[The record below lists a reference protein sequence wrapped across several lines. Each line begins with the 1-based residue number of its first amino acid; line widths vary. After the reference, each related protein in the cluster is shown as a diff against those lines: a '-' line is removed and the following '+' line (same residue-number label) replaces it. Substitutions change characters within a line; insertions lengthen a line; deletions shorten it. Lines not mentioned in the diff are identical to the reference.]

1 MWWDADIDAIM
12 TRTRKRPIPAGKI
25 QPGEALAFGLT
36 LSAGSVI
43 VLGLVSNWLAAGLL
57 AFTIFFYVVVYSM
70 WLKRSTPQNIVI
82 GGAAGALPPIVA
94 QAAVAGH
101 VGWESVILFA
111 IIFIWTPPHF
121 WALAL
126 VKSGDYERA
135 GIPMMPNVA
144 GPDSTR
150 FQILAYT
157 ILLAPLGLAPVAY
170 GFGGLAYAIIGTIGG
185 LGMLALAV
193 QVYRLREGEPAMRVA
208 QQLFGFSILYLFLLF
223 ATLLAEHGFGFFRP
237 VFG

>member
-1 MWWDADIDAIM
+1 
-12 TRTRKRPIPAGKI
+12 
-25 QPGEALAFGLT
+25 
-36 LSAGSVI
+36 
-43 VLGLVSNWLAAGLL
+43 
-57 AFTIFFYVVVYSM
+57 M

-94 QAAVAGH
+94 QAAVSGY
-101 VGWESVILFA
+101 VGWESIILFA

-126 VKSGDYERA
+126 VKSGDYEKA

-144 GPDSTR
+144 GPTSTR
-150 FQILAYT
+150 RQILAYT
-157 ILLAPLGLAPVAY
+157 LLLVPLSLAPVVH
-170 GFGGLAYAIIGTIGG
+170 GFGGLAYAIIATIGG

-223 ATLLAEHGFGFFRP
+223 ATLLAEHGLGFFRP

>member
-1 MWWDADIDAIM
+1 M
-12 TRTRKRPIPAGKI
+12 
-25 QPGEALAFGLT
+25 T
-36 LSAGSVI
+36 LSVGSVI

-57 AFTIFFYVVVYSM
+57 AFTIFFYVVIYSM

-94 QAAVAGH
+94 QAAVTGH
-101 VGWESVILFA
+101 VGLDSVVLFA

-150 FQILAYT
+150 LQILAYT
-157 ILLAPLGLAPVAY
+157 VLLAPLGLAPVAL
-170 GFGGLAYAIIGTIGG
+170 GFGGLAYAVVSLVGG

-193 QVYRLREGEPAMRVA
+193 QVYPPARGRA
-208 QQLFGFSILYLFLLF
+208 GDARGRSSFS
-223 ATLLAEHGFGFFRP
+223 ASPSCTSSCCSRP
-237 VFG
+237 CWRSTASASSGRSSGDRMADPKLPAA